1 MFCLLERISEG
12 SKFLLLWLAPWAL
25 CWRWRCHMHHWITTK
40 TRSATC
46 SIIALNIFDSF
57 LWTSRQCHR
66 IQPWRWEARHFG
78 PSIDWPIRI
87 WINAYVQCKFVSWT
101 VMGMLLYPECA
112 GKRWTLQGGGLERP
126 LDAADAAGKRGR
138 LLTGLRSHK
147 KKRLA
152 GKVGLKRPLDAAA
165 GKRGLERPLDAAG
178 KRWTLQGGGAGK
190 AVTLQG
196 SAGRCREGWEAFEGG
211 RRQSWNR
218 KKQLVAG
225 IYRSTL
231 QLSVGSKKAIGRCR
245 EALDA
250 AGKRGRVLRGA
261 GGSLGTV
268 RKRWWVESTAG
279 RCSLLDRP
287 GNATRRYWT
296 LQGSVGGFWGG
307 QAAVS
312 EP

>member
-1 MFCLLERISEG
+1 M
-12 SKFLLLWLAPWAL
+12 
-25 CWRWRCHMHHWITTK
+25 
-40 TRSATC
+40 
-46 SIIALNIFDSF
+46 
-57 LWTSRQCHR
+57 
-66 IQPWRWEARHFG
+66 
-78 PSIDWPIRI
+78 
-87 WINAYVQCKFVSWT
+87 
-101 VMGMLLYPECA
+101 
-112 GKRWTLQGGGLERP
+112 P
-126 LDAADAAGKRGR
+126 LDAPGP
-138 LLTGLRSHK
+138 RSRK

-178 KRWTLQGGGAGK
+178 KRWTLQGGGLERPLRCRAALDAAGKGGRLLRGAGGSLGIVRNSWWLESTARRCSCSREAWAGKAIGRCREALDAAGGGAGK

-196 SAGRCREGWEAFEGG
+196 SAGRCREGWEAFDGG

-245 EALDA
+245 AALDA
-250 AGKRGRVLRGA
+250 AGKGGGLLRGA
-261 GGSLGTV
+261 GGSLGIV
-268 RKRWWVESTAG
+268 RNSWWLESTAR
-279 RCSLLDRP
+279 RCSSAWARKRPLDAAGKR
-287 GNATRRYWT
+287 WT

-307 QAAVS
+307 QAAVL